1 MVTHQIN
8 TGLIFVSSNTTVLV
22 IIVRKIKKIRIGD
35 GAIVFILTDGKNYVM
50 ENPMKIGEYISTTS
64 PLQAKEFTYKQARS
78 LVQNKK
84 KSLSWIKQ
92 FHIINKETGQTESNV
107 QKYSNEGIFCGD
119 KNFEFDENII
129 DIIKQEVDS
138 IIGLA
143 TWDINQLNTY
153 MAMLNQGVQFY
164 DNAIQ
169 DIKHARLDKRPPAHI
184 RTKIDGIANE
194 LEEKRRDVKQTR
206 NYIDVLIKAI
216 KEQWSIGKIKAELSK
231 AKYVPYKGRTKYYEM
246 VENLL
251 KEY

>member
-1 MVTHQIN
+1 MD
-8 TGLIFVSSNTTVLV
+8 SNPTVLV
-22 IIVRKIKKIRIGD
+22 IFVSKIKKISIGD
-35 GAIVFILTDGKNYVM
+35 DAIVFILTDGKNYVM

-78 LVQNKK
+78 LLQNKK
-84 KSLSWIKQ
+84 KSLSWIKK
-92 FHIINKETGQTESNV
+92 FSMIDKGTGEVETNV
-107 QKYSNEGIFCGD
+107 SKHSNEGIFCGNKD
-119 KNFEFDENII
+119 FEFDESII
-129 DIIKQEVDS
+129 DTIKQEVDS

-194 LEEKRRDVKQTR
+194 LEERRRDVKQTR

-246 VENLL
+246 VEKLL

>member
-1 MVTHQIN
+1 M
-8 TGLIFVSSNTTVLV
+8 
-22 IIVRKIKKIRIGD
+22 
-35 GAIVFILTDGKNYVM
+35 FILTDGKNYVM

-107 QKYSNEGIFCGD
+107 QKFSNEGIFCGD
-119 KNFEFDENII
+119 KEFEFDENII
-129 DIIKQEVDS
+129 DIIKQEVNS

-143 TWDINQLNTY
+143 AWDINQLNTY
-153 MAMLNQGVQFY
+153 IVMLNQGVQFY

-216 KEQWSIGKIKAELSK
+216 KEQWSIGKIKVELSK